1 MNNSYIITIIKD
13 FYQLFFFFFFT
24 NSGKLLLSGYQMMC
38 VFSQNFVFS
47 LDVSQESKILFLGVL
62 WHKGWLTAL
71 DGAFSARVKSIYS
84 GGVYPNRQ
92 NL

>member
-13 FYQLFFFFFFT
+13 VYQFFGVCFFFFT

-47 LDVSQESKILFLGVL
+47 
-62 WHKGWLTAL
+62 WMCHKNPRF
-71 DGAFSARVKSIYS
+71 FSLEFYGTRF
-84 GGVYPNRQ
+84 G
-92 NL
+92 